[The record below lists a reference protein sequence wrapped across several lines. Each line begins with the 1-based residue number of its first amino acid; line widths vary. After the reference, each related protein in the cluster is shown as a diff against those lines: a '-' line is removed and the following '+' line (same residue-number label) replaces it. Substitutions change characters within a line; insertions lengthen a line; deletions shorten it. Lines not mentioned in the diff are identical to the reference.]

1 MNCTEI
7 HLGLPQKEIRDFL
20 SQQMVL
26 AFEAENK
33 NKKATQNYRDF
44 DNTFEWAKHDAREQI
59 KYLKQYIINIE
70 NKQAILKLIENN
82 GWKEHDVSD
91 DVHNDTEHRLG
102 MCFIGTD
109 EEYKVLIE
117 KIYENHE

>member
-7 HLGLPQKEIRDFL
+7 HVGLPQREIRDFL

-26 AFEAENK
+26 AFETEMN
-33 NKKATQNYRDF
+33 NKKTTLKLTDYPDA
-44 DNTFEWAKHDAREQI
+44 FEWAKQDAIEQI
-59 KYLKQYIINIE
+59 RYLKRFIGIIE
-70 NKQAILKLIENN
+70 NKQAILKLIESN

-91 DVHNDTEHRLG
+91 DVRNNTEYKLS

-109 EEYKVLIE
+109 EEHQKLINTIHD
-117 KIYENHE
+117 KS